1 LPAEAV
7 IAALPE
13 APATAKALPI
23 VIGIS
28 SKLLYLLDLVAF
40 SVFFLLNAVPVF
52 SLKKD
57 YSSSMF
63 QQKKT
68 LAVKHLINIDHTG
81 LVPNPVKYH

>member
-1 LPAEAV
+1 MPAEAV
-7 IAALPE
+7 IAAQPE

-28 SKLLYLLDLVAF
+28 SKQVAF
-40 SVFFLLNAVPVF
+40 SVVFLLNAVPVF

-57 YSSSMF
+57 YGPSMF